1 MGSIGSY
8 FELSNYFIVKF
19 SVYNLYC
26 MFQAAATASSQV
38 KKSAAA
44 EDEEMDP
51 TVHKFNFTNSECFY
65 FTFLRSYP

>member
-1 MGSIGSY
+1 
-8 FELSNYFIVKF
+8 
-19 SVYNLYC
+19 